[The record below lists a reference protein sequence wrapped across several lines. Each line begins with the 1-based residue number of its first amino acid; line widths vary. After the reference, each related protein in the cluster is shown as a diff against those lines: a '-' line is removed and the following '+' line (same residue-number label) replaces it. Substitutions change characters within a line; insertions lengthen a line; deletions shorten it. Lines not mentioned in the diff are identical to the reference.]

1 MIVAIFGTRLLHM
14 PNDTNR
20 RTFLKASG
28 AASTGILAALAG
40 CTRGGD
46 GGSGD
51 GSSGGSSS
59 DGSSGDGSDGSS
71 GDDLAIPLS
80 EYDSADIEWQQF
92 EGSSINIGAV
102 QHPWVEAIKPAIP
115 VFEELT
121 GIEVNWNILP
131 ENQFRTK
138 RQTDASTGAGQ
149 FDVFFMDQVVN
160 QFREEGWLQPL
171 DPYFND
177 GSLYDESF
185 YKPDDLFE
193 SSRWQAHGGGYS
205 DNWTGLPIT
214 VEVQTQ
220 FYRKDLYDKHGLE
233 VAESWQQHREN
244 AKVIHEEESDIVGT
258 AGRGQKGYGMNIYI
272 LNTLLRQKGTELW
285 TEFPTDSGLDSQ
297 GVIEAAEYYTSL
309 LQDYGPEGT
318 ASQTWSDV
326 LTTMQEGRAGHIVAD
341 ANMFW
346 GGLTSD
352 ESSVKDTVGIAK
364 VPKPEG
370 GELNPNA
377 FNWQIS
383 TSKNAQNSEQGFLF
397 MLWATS
403 QPTDLWMHTESS
415 GVFSVRQSVWENDD
429 YRSKVG
435 EEYAQTS
442 LESLQVS
449 APDPFDRKYPEW
461 GQQYSEELQRA
472 ISGQKSAEAA
482 MTDAAAAAED
492 IYSG

>member
-1 MIVAIFGTRLLHM
+1 MTDKRQ
-14 PNDTNR
+14 R
-20 RTFLKASG
+20 RTFLKA
-28 AASTGILAALAG
+28 TGVGVLGALAG
-40 CTRGGD
+40 CTRGGGGETATDSGGSGGSGGSGDGGSGGSGD

-51 GSSGGSSS
+51 GGSGSAE
-59 DGSSGDGSDGSS
+59 
-71 GDDLAIPLS
+71 LPIPLS

-92 EGSSINIGAV
+92 EGDSINIGAV
-102 QHPWVEAIKPAIP
+102 AHPWVDAIKPAIP

-160 QFREEGWLQPL
+160 QFRNEGWLQPL

-177 GSLYDESF
+177 GSMYDESW
-185 YKPDDLFE
+185 YEPGDLFE

-220 FYRKDLYDKHGLE
+220 FYRKDLYEKHGLE
-233 VAESWQQHREN
+233 VAETWQEHREN
-244 AKVIHEEESDIVGT
+244 AKAIHEAEDNIVGT

-272 LNTLLRQKGTELW
+272 TNTLLRQKGEKLW
-285 TEFPTDSGLDSQ
+285 TDFPNDSGLDTQ
-297 GVIEAAEYYTSL
+297 GVIEAVDYYSKL
-309 LQDYGPEGT
+309 LQDYGPQG
-318 ASQTWSDV
+318 ASSQTWSDV

-346 GGLTSD
+346 GGLTND
-352 ESSVKDTVGIAK
+352 ESSVADTVGIAK
-364 VPKPEG
+364 VPTPEG

-383 TSKNAQNSEQGFLF
+383 TSKNAKNSEQAFLF

-403 QPTDLWMHTESS
+403 KPTDLWMHTESS
-415 GVFSVRQSVWENDD
+415 GVFSVRQSTWENED
-429 YRSKVG
+429 YISKVG
-435 EEYAQTS
+435 EEYATTS
-442 LESLQVS
+442 LESLKVA

-461 GQQYSEELQRA
+461 GQRYSEELQKVIA
-472 ISGQKSAEAA
+472 GQRDAESAMKQAA
-482 MTDAAAAAED
+482 SVAED
-492 IYSG
+492 IYS

>member
-1 MIVAIFGTRLLHM
+1 MTDGY
-14 PNDTNR
+14 R
-20 RTFLKASG
+20 RRQYLKG
-28 AASTGILAALAG
+28 AGATSLGVLGALAG
-40 CTRGGD
+40 CTRGGSSSD
-46 GGSGD
+46 GGSSSSGSSD
-51 GSSGGSSS
+51 GSSGGSG
-59 DGSSGDGSDGSS
+59 DSSGGGSDGGSS
-71 GDDLAIPLS
+71 SSEELPIPLS
-80 EYDSADIEWQQF
+80 EYDSADIDWQQF
-92 EGSSINIGAV
+92 EGDQINIGAV
-102 QHPWVEAIKPAIP
+102 QHPWVQAIKPAIP

-121 GIEVNWNILP
+121 GIDVQWNILP

-160 QFREEGWLQPL
+160 QFRNEGWLQPL

-177 GSLYDESF
+177 ESLYDESF
-185 YKPDDLFE
+185 YKPNDLFE

-220 FYRKDLYDKHGLE
+220 FYRQDLYDKHDLE
-233 VAESWQQHREN
+233 VAETWQQHREN
-244 AKVIHEEESDIVGT
+244 AKVIDENEDVAGT
-258 AGRGQKGYGMNIYI
+258 SGRGQKGYGMNIYI
-272 LNTLLRQKGTELW
+272 LNTFLRQKGTSLW
-285 TEFPTDSGLDSQ
+285 SDFPNDSGLDTQ

-309 LQDYGPEGT
+309 LQDYGPDG
-318 ASQTWSDV
+318 ASTQTWSDV
-326 LTTMQEGRAGHIVAD
+326 QAAMAEGQTGHIVAD

-346 GGLTSD
+346 GGLTND
-352 ESSVKDTVGIAK
+352 ESNVADTVQIAK

-383 TSKNAQNSEQGFLF
+383 TSTNAQNSEQGFLF

-403 QPTDLWMHTESS
+403 PPTDLWINTESS
-415 GVFSVRQSVWENDD
+415 GVFSVRQSTWENDD
-429 YRSKVG
+429 YISKVG
-435 EEYAQTS
+435 EDYAQVS
-442 LESLQVS
+442 LESLKAS

-461 GQQYSEELQRA
+461 GQRYSEELQRA
-472 ISGQKSAEAA
+472 ITGQKPAEKA
-482 MTDAAAAAED
+482 MKDAAATAED

>member
-1 MIVAIFGTRLLHM
+1 MADDSSRY
-14 PNDTNR
+14 PQKR
-20 RTFLKASG
+20 RKFLKATSVG
-28 AASTGILAALAG
+28 LLGGLAG
-40 CTRGGD
+40 CTRGGSGGD
-46 GGSGD
+46 GGGGN
-51 GSSGGSSS
+51 GSSG
-59 DGSSGDGSDGSS
+59 DGSSGDGSSEE
-71 GDDLAIPLS
+71 DLPIPLS
-80 EYDSADIEWQQF
+80 EYDSADIDWQQF
-92 EGSSINIGAV
+92 EGDTINIGAV
-102 QHPWVEAIKPAIP
+102 QHPWVSAIKPAIP
-115 VFEELT
+115 TFEALT
-121 GIEVNWNILP
+121 GIDVQWNILP

-185 YKPDDLFE
+185 YKPNDLFE

-205 DNWTGLPIT
+205 DQWTGLPIT

-220 FYRKDLYDKHGLE
+220 FYRQDLYDKHGLE
-233 VAESWQQHREN
+233 VAETWQQHREN

-272 LNTLLRQKGTELW
+272 LNTLLRQTGSKLW
-285 TEFPTDSGLDSQ
+285 TDFPNDSGLDTD
-297 GVIEAAEYYTSL
+297 GVAKAAEYYTSL
-309 LQDYGPEGT
+309 LQDYGPDG
-318 ASQTWSDV
+318 ASTQTWSDV
-326 LTTMQEGRAGHIVAD
+326 LATMQEGRTGHIVAD

-346 GGLTSD
+346 GGLTND
-352 ESSVKDTVGIAK
+352 ESSVKDTVQIAK

-383 TSKNAQNSEQGFLF
+383 TSTNASNSEQAFLF

-403 QPTDLWMHTESS
+403 PPTDLWINTESS
-415 GVFSVRQSVWENDD
+415 GVFSVRESTWENDD
-429 YRSKVG
+429 YISKVG
-435 EEYAQTS
+435 EDYASVS
-442 LESLQVS
+442 LESLKVAS
-449 APDPFDRKYPEW
+449 PDPFDRKYPEW
-461 GQQYSEELQRA
+461 GQRYSEELQRA
-472 ISGQKSAEAA
+472 IAGQKEAA
-482 MTDAAAAAED
+482 KAMRDAASAAED